1 MAGKQ
6 AELLQFL
13 VIVLND
19 LRHKLVETDKAA
31 KIFLEDIQLVFLLF
45 AVFEAVFSVGDQHY
59 IVGFF
64 SAFEDVFCRLIS
76 LNRRAIALLPAL
88 NGRFADIANRGVGFV
103 FRKEG
108 FAKLLDFIPLENT
121 AGAQLLE

>member
-64 SAFEDVFCRLIS
+64 SAFEDVFCHLIG
-76 LNRRAIALLPAL
+76 LTREAIAFLPGF
-88 NGRFADIANRGVGFV
+88 NGGLEDMANAGVGFV
-103 FRKEG
+103 FRKK
-108 FAKLLDFIPLENT
+108 ASQNCST
-121 AGAQLLE
+121 S